1 MALLFFVGLA
11 QMGCSPQGGS
21 SGPALESTDEQDRLE
36 LACEVAIIHLEELI
50 ANRSQEDDF
59 PTAILAEANELHQIG
74 KELYLEREYA
84 LALEFIEEGI
94 HLIKQA
100 GS

>member
-1 MALLFFVGLA
+1 MALLFLVGLT
-11 QMGCSPQGGS
+11 QMGCSPRGGS
-21 SGPALESTDEQDRLE
+21 SEPALESADELNRLE

-50 ANRSQEDDF
+50 ANRSQEDNF
-59 PTAILAEANELHQIG
+59 PTAILAEASELHQIG

-94 HLIKQA
+94 HLVK
-100 GS
+100 